1 MGFFKKK
8 IIDEDILGII
18 EHKNLLQR
26 YIYLVSGLFIEAF
39 AYNVFILKYNLVYGG
54 GGGIAILVQNYL
66 DPSVTLVI
74 ISIVALILSYM
85 FLGKDF
91 AVNSI
96 VGSALFPIFVKLT
109 EDFTISV
116 PSDDIMLIVICGAV
130 LTGFGNGITTKT
142 GFSTGG
148 VDSIVH
154 ILSKKLKISF
164 GKAFSL
170 LNGAIVLLSGYV
182 YGWRII
188 LYALIILYIMNI
200 ITDKVVLGISENKT
214 FFIVTHEEERIRRY
228 LIGNLS
234 TGITVLDAHGGYTN
248 SRTNV
253 IMVVIPSSEYFK
265 AREGILEIDPNA
277 FLTICDSYQVYGAF
291 TRVGKGGNK

>member
-8 IIDEDILGII
+8 IIDEDILGIV

-26 YIYLVSGLFIEAF
+26 YIYLVGGLFIEAF
-39 AYNVFILKYNLVYGG
+39 AYNVFFLKYNLVYGG
-54 GGGIAILVQNYL
+54 SGGIATLVQEYL
-66 DPSVTLVI
+66 DPSMTMVI
-74 ISIVALILSYM
+74 IAIISLTLSFI

-91 AVNSI
+91 ALNSL
-96 VGSALFPIFVKLT
+96 VGSILLPIFVKLT
-109 EDFTISV
+109 EDFSISI
-116 PSDDIMLIVICGAV
+116 PADDIMLIVICGAV
-130 LTGFGNGITTKT
+130 INGFGNGITSKT

-148 VDSIVH
+148 IDSIVH
-154 ILSKKLKISF
+154 ILVKKCKMSF
-164 GKAFSL
+164 GRAFL
-170 LNGAIVLLSGYV
+170 LVNGLIVLLSGYI

-188 LYALIILYIMNI
+188 LYAVIILYIMNI

-228 LIGNLS
+228 LLGNLS
-234 TGITVLDAHGGYTN
+234 SGITVLDAHGGYTN
-248 SRTNV
+248 SKTKV

-277 FLTICDSYQVYGAF
+277 FLTICDSYQVYGAY
-291 TRVGKGGNK
+291 TRMKKGGSE